1 MDKLLVI
8 RHLKVEGVNAI
19 AGLTWGFPSMTSF
32 LGLTHALQRKIQ
44 AKVSE
49 KLTLNG
55 CAVICHAS
63 QVQSHSNNMSR
74 ENYFALTRNPLTK
87 DGSTAPF
94 NEEGKMRVDV
104 SLLIELSGPTPPDI
118 EEMLVEF
125 TEDALLTSR
134 VAGGAVQSIGE
145 IELITDIGAMNRERT
160 TRKSF
165 LRKLLPGFALVSRDD
180 VLQDHIEKS
189 QKSPLDAFL
198 DFSIRK
204 MSSKPKGD
212 KAEWTTDRLDYTG
225 WLKPI
230 MVGYQGISDV
240 YEAGQVEHVRDRSC
254 PVQFVE
260 SIYSLGQWISPHRI
274 DDLNHLFWY
283 QEHQADNALYL
294 CKNDFKPET
303 PILLNDETN
312 QTIEEK

>member
-32 LGLTHALQRKIQ
+32 LGLTHALQRKVQ
-44 AKVSE
+44 ARVSD
-49 KLTLNG
+49 KLTLTG

-94 NEEGKMRVDV
+94 NEEGKMRMDV

-125 TEDALLTSR
+125 TEDALFTSR
-134 VAGGAVQSIGE
+134 VAGGAVHSIGD
-145 IELITDIGAMNRERT
+145 IELITDIGAINRERT

-180 VLQDHIEKS
+180 VLQDHMDKS

-204 MSSKPKGD
+204 MSSKPKGG

-254 PVQFVE
+254 PVLFVE

-274 DDLNHLFWY
+274 DDLKHLFWH

-294 CKNDFKPET
+294 CKNDYKPEA